1 MTGNYVVQPGDSLW
15 RIANRRLRDP
25 RRWSEIARLN
35 GLRSP
40 YTLLIGQQ
48 LRLPDMP
55 LIRPTFHPGSPFAPV
70 TRGPVEYLADLTPE
84 RGSRMDTDPGATWM
98 PGRAFLFILADEV
111 LPSGKLVRKVLAV
124 APQNHAD
131 VIKNHP
137 EIYGIKPANP
147 SRNTSMGEHALG
159 DNNSRYISASTK
171 RGGAPTMTGR
181 RVYIDVKKVTAA
193 GVVIHS
199 TETIIADLDRLAA
212 QNPGMRIRVEKLK
225 SVIERV
231 EGEVLLEGNVAAS
244 AVKSATSMRIT
255 QGLRFVQTVGMVITV
270 YDLGN
275 ATVKS
280 FREASAA
287 PIVAETVRQ
296 VGGWAGAWA
305 GVKIGAAAGA
315 LVGIETGPGA
325 ILTGAAGALIFG
337 ALGYLGADVLA
348 DYIDEN

>member
-1 MTGNYVVQPGDSLW
+1 MTGLYTVQPRDSLW
-15 RIANRRLRDP
+15 RIAERKLRDP
-25 RRWSEIARLN
+25 RRWPEIARVN
-35 GLRSP
+35 CLRSP
-40 YTLLIGQQ
+40 YALLIGQQ
-48 LRLPDMP
+48 LRIPDSP
-55 LIRPTFHPGSPFAPV
+55 LVRPSFNP
-70 TRGPVEYLADLTPE
+70 RGPYAASLGPAGYLADVTPE
-84 RGSRMDTDPGATWM
+84 RSQMMTDPGATWM

-111 LPSGKLVRKVLAV
+111 LPSGKLVRKVIPVPRKTLESAT
-124 APQNHAD
+124 AAN
-131 VIKNHP
+131 P
-137 EIYGIKPANP
+137 EMYGIRPLNP
-147 SRNTSMGEHALG
+147 TSKTSIGEHALG
-159 DNNSRYISASTK
+159 NNNSRYISASTK
-171 RGGAPTMTGR
+171 RGGAPTITGR
-181 RVYIDVKKVTAA
+181 RVYIDVKKITAA
-193 GVVIHS
+193 GVVIHG
-199 TETIIADLDRLAA
+199 TETIIADLNRIAA
-212 QNPGMRIRVEKLK
+212 QDPHMRPSVERLK
-225 SVIERV
+225 SVIGRV

-255 QGLRFVQTVGMVITV
+255 QGLRFVQTVGMVFTV

-280 FREASAA
+280 FREESAA

-337 ALGYLGADVLA
+337 ALGYFGADVLA